1 MYLES
6 IFVGSEDIRRQ
17 LPQETAMFD
26 AVHQRFTQAMARLRA
41 TGNVVQAATAPGV
54 LATFQVRA
62 GGAVALPASA
72 CNALRKA

>member
-1 MYLES
+1 
-6 IFVGSEDIRRQ
+6 
-17 LPQETAMFD
+17 MFD